1 MQRASN
7 FVSIR
12 RLRRR
17 RRTAPADKDS
27 SRDTQ
32 VHPLDNPIWNA
43 LRTKQSHF
51 AENYGVLRRFPPEV
65 TPLGGFPE
73 ANEEGFAA
81 LRGLLASGGGLGLF
95 LTKRMDAPE
104 GLEIMLEGALLQ
116 MILEND
122 AQLEP
127 NRHSHDFIELGEAD
141 APEMV
146 ELATL
151 TKPGPFATRTRE
163 MGTYLGI
170 RKDGKLVAMAGE
182 RLKLPGYTEISAVCT
197 HPDHLGHGYAGFLM
211 TILANCIR
219 ERGERPFLHVRP
231 ENTRA
236 VQLYERLGFK
246 HRLLSHYAVF
256 RAADPTAAHAMTE
269 T

>member
-1 MQRASN
+1 M
-7 FVSIR
+7 
-12 RLRRR
+12 
-17 RRTAPADKDS
+17 
-27 SRDTQ
+27 
-32 VHPLDNPIWNA
+32 HMLDNPIFNA
-43 LRTKQSHF
+43 LETCQTHF
-51 AENYGVLRRFPPEV
+51 AETYGVVRRFPAEV

-73 ANEEGFAA
+73 PNAEGFACV
-81 LRGLLASGGGLGLF
+81 RGLLAAGGGLGLF
-95 LTKRMDAPE
+95 LPDRIEAPE

-122 AQLEP
+122 ARLEP
-127 NRHSHDFIELGEAD
+127 NRKSYDFIELGEAD
-141 APEMV
+141 VPEMV

-151 TKPGPFATRTRE
+151 TKPGPFGTRTRE
-163 MGTYLGI
+163 MGKYLGI

-211 TILANCIR
+211 TILAERIR
-219 ERGERPFLHVRP
+219 ERHEIPILHVRP

-256 RAADPTAAHAMTE
+256 RAAKPTAAHAMTE

>member
-1 MQRASN
+1 MHS
-7 FVSIR
+7 
-12 RLRRR
+12 
-17 RRTAPADKDS
+17 
-27 SRDTQ
+27 
-32 VHPLDNPIWNA
+32 LDNPIFNA
-43 LRTKQSHF
+43 LGTRQANF
-51 AENYGVLRRFPPEV
+51 AETYGVLRRFPAEG

-73 ANEEGFAA
+73 PNAEGFACV
-81 LRGLLASGGGLGLF
+81 RGLLAAGGGLGLF
-95 LTKRMDAPE
+95 LPERIEAPE
-104 GLEIMLEGALLQ
+104 GLEIMLEGALLR

-122 AQLEP
+122 ARLEP
-127 NRHSHDFIELGEAD
+127 NRKSYDFIELGEAD
-141 APEMV
+141 VPEMV

-151 TKPGPFATRTRE
+151 TKPGPFGTRTRE
-163 MGTYLGI
+163 MGKYLGI

-197 HPDHLGHGYAGFLM
+197 HPEHLGHGYAGFLM

-219 ERGERPFLHVRP
+219 ERDERPFLHVRP

-256 RAADPTAAHAMTE
+256 RAAKPTAAHAMTE
-269 T
+269 I

>member
-1 MQRASN
+1 M
-7 FVSIR
+7 
-12 RLRRR
+12 
-17 RRTAPADKDS
+17 
-27 SRDTQ
+27 
-32 VHPLDNPIWNA
+32 HPLENPIFTA
-43 LRTKQSHF
+43 LGTKQSHF

-73 ANEEGFAA
+73 PNAEG
-81 LRGLLASGGGLGLF
+81 LSVVRGLLAAGGGLGLF
-95 LTKRMDAPE
+95 LPKRMEAPE

-122 AQLEP
+122 ARLEP
-127 NRHSHDFIELGEAD
+127 NRKSYDFIELGQAD
-141 APEMV
+141 VPEMV

-170 RKDGKLVAMAGE
+170 REDWKLVAMAGE

-211 TILANCIR
+211 TILAQRIR
-219 ERGERPFLHVRP
+219 ERHEIPILHVRP

-236 VQLYERLGFK
+236 VQLYERLGFR

-256 RAADPTAAHAMTE
+256 RAARSSAAHVAAKPK
-269 T
+269 